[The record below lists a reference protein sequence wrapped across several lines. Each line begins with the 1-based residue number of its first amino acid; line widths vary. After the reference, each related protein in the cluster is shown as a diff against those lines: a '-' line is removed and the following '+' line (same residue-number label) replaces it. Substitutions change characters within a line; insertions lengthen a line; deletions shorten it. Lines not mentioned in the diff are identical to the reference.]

1 MHTVCVLFSMRV
13 CQTEWETEVVWV
25 SQTLEWRVGQKPATS
40 GAGFE
45 PARGN
50 PIGFQSNAL
59 TTRPS

>member
-25 SQTLEWRVGQKPATS
+25 SQTLEWR
-40 GAGFE
+40 
-45 PARGN
+45 
-50 PIGFQSNAL
+50 SNAL